1 MTPIALQRDPGSSTA
16 PRPETPNPKAQSGA
30 VRQRVP
36 IDHLS
41 GAEKSAI
48 IVRAVLAQGADIAL
62 TDLPHHMQA
71 ELAQTLGRMRL
82 VDRATMNA
90 VVEDFLDTL
99 DQIGLSFPE
108 NLEAALS
115 MLGDKLDASATRR
128 LRAISRGGNLDDAWM
143 VLELADD
150 ALILSMLTRESQ
162 GVGAILLSKLSTDKA
177 ARLLMQLDA
186 DLARDLALGIARTE
200 DIAPA
205 AVAQIGKTLAEEIT
219 TRPQRAF
226 PDPPTKRIGNILNS
240 SDPDMREGL
249 LAQLE
254 ISDAQFARDV
264 RKAIFTF
271 QDIAA
276 RLDPRDVPL
285 VIRDVDMADL
295 MTLIAANKEAD
306 LPSLRLLL
314 DNMSK
319 RLVAGLQDD
328 AAAQPPPSDAATAAA
343 SSRIAGFVRALVDA
357 EKIQLLPP
365 PED

>member
-1 MTPIALQRDPGSSTA
+1 MR
-16 PRPETPNPKAQSGA
+16 
-30 VRQRVP
+30 

-41 GAEKSAI
+41 GAEKAAI
-48 IVRAVLAQGADIAL
+48 IVRALLAQGADIAL
-62 TDLPHHMQA
+62 SDLPHHMQT

-99 DQIGLSFPE
+99 EQIGLSFPE

-115 MLGDKLDASATRR
+115 MLGDKLDATATKR
-128 LRAISRGGNLDDAWM
+128 LRAMSRGGDLDDAWM

-150 ALILSMLTRESQ
+150 ALIASMLVQESQ
-162 GVGAILLSKLSTDKA
+162 VVGAVLLSKLSTDKA

-205 AVAQIGKTLAEEIT
+205 AVARIGKTLSEQIT

-226 PDPPTKRIGNILNS
+226 TDPPTTRVGKILNS
-240 SDPDMREGL
+240 SDPDMRDGL

-254 ISDAQFARDV
+254 ITDARFAREV

-271 QDIAA
+271 EDIAT

-285 VIRDVDMADL
+285 VIRDVAPADL
-295 MTLIAANKEAD
+295 TTLIAANTEPAE
-306 LPSLRLLL
+306 PSLRLLL

-319 RLVAGLQDD
+319 RAATGLQDD
-328 AAAQPPPSDAATAAA
+328 AGTLPSPTDTETAAA
-343 SSRIAGFVRALVDA
+343 CGRIAAVVRALVDA
-357 EKIQLLPP
+357 GKVTLLPP
-365 PED
+365 PDG